1 MKHKKP
7 KHTETGPPAQ
17 QIFCLLPLTHAM
29 AGTVPAALAAGS
41 FQRLKS
47 PVQYFATPS
56 HPKAHDAKL
65 NQGYR
70 ARHYHLNEPGKFQG
84 EEKAHRFNQLL
95 YKGLAEQMI
104 TLNQAALLRNITVGA
119 LRNDIDQLA

>member
-1 MKHKKP
+1 M
-7 KHTETGPPAQ
+7 
-17 QIFCLLPLTHAM
+17 LPSPNNKQTCQNTHIYH
-29 AGTVPAALAAGS
+29 S
-41 FQRLKS
+41 F
-47 PVQYFATPS
+47 
-56 HPKAHDAKL
+56 HPGIIKDYVYAKI
-65 NQGYR
+65 NQSYR

-119 LRNDIDQLA
+119 LRNDLDQLA